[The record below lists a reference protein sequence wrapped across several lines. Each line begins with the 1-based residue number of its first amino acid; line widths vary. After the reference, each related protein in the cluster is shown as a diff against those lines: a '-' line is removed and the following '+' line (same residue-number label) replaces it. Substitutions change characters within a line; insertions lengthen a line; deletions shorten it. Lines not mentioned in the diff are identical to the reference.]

1 MESFM
6 TTTDHS
12 TRISKLEIMFS
23 EQEYTI
29 EALNTVITRQDK
41 DIGLLQQ
48 QVELLKLQLRE
59 VKKMVPENEA
69 PSDEKPPHY

>member
-1 MESFM
+1 M

-48 QVELLKLQLRE
+48 QIELLKLQLRE
-59 VKKMVPENEA
+59 VKKMAPENEA

>member
-1 MESFM
+1 MEHYM
-6 TTTDHS
+6 TTTDLD
-12 TRISKLEIMFS
+12 TRICKLEMMSS

-29 EALNTVITRQDK
+29 EALNSVITRQDR

-48 QVELLKLQLRE
+48 QLELLKLQLRE
-59 VKKMVPENEA
+59 MKKMEPENEV